1 LQFAAFEDWRGSG
14 AIVFNDMTD
23 LRGLPEGRRFL
34 GPLLR
39 GTEKATEK
47 QAGLH
52 FLLSNHCVS
61 KAHLHTLKHD
71 ELRML
76 ITFQVLVAPCPDKK
90 FRSVCTA
97 QAGLSRP
104 SVRS

>member
-1 LQFAAFEDWRGSG
+1 MKQNRVPTSNG
-14 AIVFNDMTD
+14 I
-23 LRGLPEGRRFL
+23 RCPHRPEYA
-34 GPLLR
+34 
-39 GTEKATEK
+39 EKATEK

>member
-39 GTEKATEK
+39 GTEK
-47 QAGLH
+47 
-52 FLLSNHCVS
+52 CV
-61 KAHLHTLKHD
+61 
-71 ELRML
+71 
-76 ITFQVLVAPCPDKK
+76 FQ
-90 FRSVCTA
+90 
-97 QAGLSRP
+97 
-104 SVRS
+104 